1 MCWPWGV
8 LSCFMTAEHVD
19 SIGRL
24 YLYYLL
30 YTYFH
35 IKRQEIQSTLSLC
48 TESGRVQSIGFFP
61 SNDNR
66 LEINHRLSLA
76 VNITA
81 CEGHPLITRSLPDN
95 PFHRALK
102 VQLPAKSL
110 CARPTFPLKLIIST
124 LL

>member
-1 MCWPWGV
+1 
-8 LSCFMTAEHVD
+8 MTAEHVD

-81 CEGHPLITRSLPDN
+81 CEGHPSITRSLPDN

-102 VQLPAKSL
+102 VQWYPRAAPPYLPTDNGRDNGISL
-110 CARPTFPLKLIIST
+110 NCATDATRRVS
-124 LL
+124 